1 MNRTNKNSKKE
12 KHYRE
17 LRWKHF
23 LRLFIT
29 YVAPLII
36 LTFFF
41 RYQYKSLLD
50 ESRSLH
56 MKSIAEN
63 LSNTLDLFLRER
75 VVNLINIID
84 DPRISI
90 PPTSSLMHSYLEKL
104 KRDSDTFIDV
114 GFFDS
119 IGVQTAYAGP
129 LTGLENRDYS
139 HEQWYTTLKK
149 QKERFIITDN
159 YLGFRNQAHFTI
171 AIKRI
176 INDRCVML
184 ACHFRS

>member
-1 MNRTNKNSKKE
+1 MNRTSKKSNRE

-17 LRWKHF
+17 LRWKNF

-36 LTFFF
+36 LSFYFNF
-41 RYQYKSLLD
+41 QYKALLD

-56 MKSIAEN
+56 LKSIAEN

-90 PPTSSLMHSYLEKL
+90 PPTSSLMQSYLEKL
-104 KRDSDTFIDV
+104 QRDSDTFIDV

-119 IGVQTAYAGP
+119 TGVQAAYVGP
-129 LTGLENRDYS
+129 LSGLENRDYS
-139 HEQWYTTLKK
+139 HEGWYTTSKAAK
-149 QKERFIITDN
+149 R
-159 YLGFRNQAHFTI
+159 TI
-171 AIKRI
+171 YYY
-176 INDRCVML
+176 
-184 ACHFRS
+184 